1 MLSIPWFSPS
11 KGAAEHIRRNVVSN
25 SLAADVPYEE
35 IINNFLIYSDGSIGA
50 CYNFSPLYV
59 DSMDSG
65 ERNNV
70 TAMLGTMINNIP
82 LGTYAQF
89 VWRKD
94 RHLPV
99 INMHKDRVQAG
110 DPIVHMMTD
119 DRVAHWKRMV
129 QNNEVYGISTELWL
143 RKFYPRSV
151 RRPFNNIVIRSI
163 MSGDV
168 GLSARKDIV
177 KYAREHWDIEN
188 DFSSIC
194 DSITSPF
201 RSICTGFAQADANE
215 ILSSLW
221 RFYTGNPDAPRYS
234 YEKPLRAYFGGWDFT
249 KKWGYLSLGNLDDR
263 LVSVLSVDMFPGMSR
278 LGMINYL
285 LAIDIPMTITMN
297 IAPVSMPSAKS
308 YLRKTMRRY
317 ETLLF
322 KADPESGSRFDEL
335 KQLLEDLE
343 KTNNLLFDTEMYVVI
358 EGNTLNELN
367 NRRDRFLSEA
377 RGREYT
383 INPEKAAL
391 ELTFR
396 AASPGYCHVG
406 STDRDIRV
414 KTENI
419 ADIAPVL
426 GHMKSAAK
434 PVMLMAAPYQG
445 VFGYDIF
452 DPRLPAYHGLI
463 FGATGSGKSF
473 TMNLLMLSA
482 MSQNPQVYI
491 IDKGGSYKKI
501 TSILGGS
508 YVDTTDSRVSFN
520 PMAPKAEWLKRLPTM
535 KLILREMA
543 QVNDNTGMIILE
555 RLLTGLFSEFTKEEY
570 GDREPTLSDVW
581 HFLDTHN
588 FYDPDKETNLKS
600 HQDLIRLNVGRWTKV
615 ATKGKSTMAPL
626 VDNPL
631 TSVSLENDMVVFDL
645 LGIQG
650 DKEMTN
656 VLFLILADLIERKV
670 TQSVQR
676 NKIIVFD
683 EAWSVL
689 KSRAGA
695 EFLGNLY
702 KTMRKYNC
710 MILSISQS
718 IDDFTDS
725 DVASALIG
733 QTYQMFILRQNNPA
747 EADTIKNIL
756 KLNDGERNIIASLTR
771 QKGRFSEVFVKL
783 SGLGSSKFAITPSP
797 VEYWLAT
804 TDPNDIKVYNN
815 YIAEGYKVND
825 AILELASR
833 YPNGVNV

>member
-1 MLSIPWFSPS
+1 M
-11 KGAAEHIRRNVVSN
+11 SN

-35 IINNFLIYSDGSIGA
+35 IINDFMVYSDGSIGA
-50 CYNFSPLYV
+50 CYRFSPIYV

-70 TAMLGTMINNIP
+70 SAMLGTMINNIP
-82 LGTYAQF
+82 MGTYMQF
-89 VWRKD
+89 MWRKD
-94 RHLPV
+94 KYLPV
-99 INMHKDRVQAG
+99 IDMHKAQVQAG

-129 QNNEVYGISTELWL
+129 QNNEVYGISTEMWI
-143 RKFYPRSV
+143 RKFYPRQI
-151 RRPFNNIVIRSI
+151 RRPFNNIIINTI
-163 MSGDV
+163 MGGDI
-168 GLSARKDIV
+168 GLTARKDIV
-177 KYAREHWDIEN
+177 KFVKEHWEIEN
-188 DFSSIC
+188 DFSSLC
-194 DSITSPF
+194 QSITMPF
-201 RSICTGFAQADANE
+201 KSVCTGFAQADAND

-221 RFYTGNPDAPRYS
+221 RFYTGSPDSPRYS

-249 KKWGYLSLGNLDDR
+249 KKWGYLSLGNLEDR
-263 LVSVLSVDMFPGMSR
+263 LVSVLSVDMFPSVSR
-278 LGMINYL
+278 LAMINYL
-285 LAIDIPMTITMN
+285 LSIDIPMTITMN
-297 IAPVSMPSAKS
+297 VAPVSMNSAKAF
-308 YLRKTMRRY
+308 LRKTMRRY

-322 KADPESGSRFDEL
+322 KADPESKSRCEEL
-335 KQLLEDLE
+335 QMLLEDLE
-343 KTNNLLFDTEMYVVI
+343 QTNNLLFDTEMYVVL
-358 EGNTLNELN
+358 EGTTLNELN
-367 NRRDRFLSEA
+367 SRRDRFLSEA

-396 AASPGYCHVG
+396 AAAPGYCHVG

-414 KTENI
+414 KTENV
-419 ADIAPVL
+419 ADLVPVL

-434 PVMLMAAPYQG
+434 PVMLMTAPYQG

-463 FGATGSGKSF
+463 FGATGAGKSF

-482 MSQNPQVYI
+482 MSQNPQVYV

-501 TSILGGS
+501 ASILGGS
-508 YVDTTDSRVSFN
+508 YVDTSDKRVSFN
-520 PMAPKAEWLKRLPTM
+520 PLAPKSEWIRRMPTM
-535 KLILREMA
+535 KLILKEMA
-543 QVNDNTGMIILE
+543 QVTDNTGMIILE
-555 RLLTGLFSEFTKEEY
+555 RLITGVFAEFTKEEY

-581 HFLDTHN
+581 YFLDTHN
-588 FYDPDKETNLKS
+588 FYDHDKESNLKPY
-600 HQDLIRLNVGRWTKV
+600 QDIIRLNLGRWTKV

-626 VDNPL
+626 VDNPV
-631 TSVSLENDMVVFDL
+631 TGVSLENDMVVFDL

-670 TQSVQR
+670 TQSVNR
-676 NKIIVFD
+676 HKIIVFD

-689 KSRAGA
+689 KSKAGA
-695 EFLGNLY
+695 EFLANLY

-718 IDDFTDS
+718 IDDFSDS

-733 QTYQMFILRQNNPA
+733 QTYQMFILRQNSPA
-747 EADTIKNIL
+747 EAETIKDIL
-756 KLNDGERNIIASLTR
+756 KLNEGEKQIIASLTR

-783 SGLGSSKFAITPSP
+783 SGVGSSKFAITPSP

-815 YIAEGYKVND
+815 FIAEGYTMND

-833 YPNGVNV
+833 YPNGVKT

>member
-1 MLSIPWFSPS
+1 MLSIPWFNPTR
-11 KGAAEHIRRNVVSN
+11 GAAEQSKRSVVSN

-35 IINNFLIYSDGSIGA
+35 IINDFMVYSDGSIGA
-50 CYNFSPLYV
+50 CYRFSPIYV
-59 DSMDSG
+59 DSMDAG
-65 ERNNV
+65 EKANV
-70 TAMLGTMINNIP
+70 SAMLGTMMNNVP
-82 LGTYAQF
+82 MGTYLQF
-89 VWRKD
+89 MWRKD

-99 INMHKDRVQAG
+99 IDMHKAQVQAG

-119 DRVAHWKRMV
+119 DRVAHWRRMV
-129 QNNEVYGISTELWL
+129 QNNEVYGISTEMWI
-143 RKFYPRSV
+143 RKFYPRQI
-151 RRPFNNIVIRSI
+151 RRPFNNLVILSI
-163 MSGDV
+163 MKGDI
-168 GLSARKDIV
+168 GLSASKDIV
-177 KYAREHWDIEN
+177 RFVKEHWDIEN
-188 DFSSIC
+188 DFRSLC
-194 DSITSPF
+194 QSITTPF
-201 RSICTGFAQADANE
+201 RSVCTGFAQADANE

-221 RFYTGNPDAPRYS
+221 RFYTGRPDAPRYS
-234 YEKPLRAYFGGWDFT
+234 YERPLRSYFGGWDFT
-249 KKWGYLSLGNLDDR
+249 KKWGYLSLGNLEDR
-263 LVSVLSVDMFPGMSR
+263 LVSVLTVDMFPSMSR
-278 LGMINYL
+278 LAMINYL
-285 LAIDIPMTITMN
+285 LSIDIPMTITMN
-297 IAPVSMPSAKS
+297 VAPVSMSSAKAF
-308 YLRKTMRRY
+308 LKKTMRRY

-322 KADPESGSRFDEL
+322 KADPESNSRFEEL
-335 KQLLEDLE
+335 QELLEDLE

-358 EGNTLNELN
+358 EGETLNELN
-367 NRRDRFLSEA
+367 SRRDRFLSEA

-391 ELTFR
+391 EITFK

-419 ADIAPVL
+419 ADLAPVL

-434 PVMLMAAPYQG
+434 PVMLMTAPYQG
-445 VFGYDIF
+445 VFGYDVF

-463 FGATGSGKSF
+463 FGATGAGKSF

-501 TSILGGS
+501 ASILGGS
-508 YVDTTDSRVSFN
+508 YVDTSDKRVSFN
-520 PMAPKAEWLKRLPTM
+520 PLAPKVEWVRRMPTM
-535 KLILREMA
+535 KLILKEMA
-543 QVNDNTGMIILE
+543 QVNDSTGMIILE

-581 HFLDTHN
+581 YFLDTHT
-588 FYDPDKETNLKS
+588 FYALDKESSLKS
-600 HQDLIRLNVGRWTKV
+600 YQDLIRLNLGRWTKV
-615 ATKGKSTMAPL
+615 ATKGKSTMASL
-626 VDNPL
+626 VDNPV

-670 TQSVQR
+670 TQSVHR
-676 NKIIVFD
+676 HKIIVFD

-689 KSRAGA
+689 KSKAGA
-695 EFLGNLY
+695 EFLANLY

-718 IDDFTDS
+718 IDDFSDS

-733 QTYQMFILRQNNPA
+733 QTYQMFILRQNSPA
-747 EADTIKNIL
+747 EAETIKNIL
-756 KLNDGERNIIASLTR
+756 KLNEGEKQIIASLTR
-771 QKGRFSEVFVKL
+771 QKGRFSEVFIKL
-783 SGLGSSKFAITPSP
+783 SGVGSSKFAITPSP

-804 TDPNDIKVYNN
+804 TDPSDIKVYNN
-815 YIAEGYKVND
+815 FIAEGYSVND

-833 YPNGVNV
+833 YPNGIKT